1 MLSTEDS
8 CDCYKIIHTNNPHQC
23 NLCKRT
29 FSACLYAN
37 ELQHK
42 ISLQAAEIDQLKND
56 LTLYEQQLRRQQ
68 LDFETLNRKY
78 LAGIDRVTEFQKQRE
93 LANCELEE
101 LSTRLFEEANNMVA
115 CEKRE
120 KRQLEVMLRTTE
132 DQLITEQSQLY
143 ELRARIE
150 STTALSSPPPPP
162 YFDNVKKP
170 MAQTMRIYNDHKT
183 NISLQS
189 ETTTQLLFNQL
200 KAQQEVLLANHN
212 NSNTNNNNLDETQ
225 FQMVSP
231 VNTIHVI
238 NDHNAASATTA
249 ATAAI
254 ITTNK
259 DADDLFVNHGG
270 VLQLDYFQKF
280 IQQQKR
286 RNSSVPSL
294 ISDNNSTEEEEE
306 EEYSI
311 FQLYPH
317 TPPSEYMTRCEIEDI
332 EPCLQ
337 FGNSNSRMHVKVMM
351 SHMSQT
357 PCFIES
363 ITLDEAKELPSLCHA
378 VTSVYYRPIWERL
391 TSTPQQQ
398 QKHQLECSAC
408 GKKRRVTTMASYF
421 RFRLNENEDWLLID
435 QNCRDRL
442 VAVCNFYSFIKH
454 IQMGYYDRQLLND
467 LYLENVN
474 LRLKMF
480 YSRMGN
486 I

>member
-1 MLSTEDS
+1 MSIEIKD
-8 CDCYKIIHTNNPHQC
+8 CDCFKIINTSNPHQC

-56 LTLYEQQLRRQQ
+56 LTLYEQELRRQK

-101 LSTRLFEEANNMVA
+101 LSARLFEEANNMVA

-120 KRQLEVMLRTTE
+120 KRQLEVLLRTTE
-132 DQLITEQSQLY
+132 DQLIMEQSQLY

-189 ETTTQLLFNQL
+189 ETSTQLLFNQL
-200 KAQQEVLLANHN
+200 KAQQEMLLAKHN
-212 NSNTNNNNLDETQ
+212 DMNNMDETQ

-231 VNTIHVI
+231 INKIRVI
-238 NDHNAASATTA
+238 NDHNTPTTTATT
-249 ATAAI
+249 TTTTT
-254 ITTNK
+254 TTNK

-294 ISDNNSTEEEEE
+294 ISDNSIEEE

-363 ITLDEAKELPSLCHA
+363 ITLDEAKKLPPLCNA
-378 VTSVYYRPIWERL
+378 TTSVYYRPIWERL
-391 TSTPQQQ
+391 TSASPQ

-408 GKKRRVTTMASYF
+408 GKKRRTNIMASYY
-421 RFRLNENEDWLLID
+421 RFRLDENEDWLLID

-480 YSRMGN
+480 YSR
-486 I
+486 

>member
-1 MLSTEDS
+1 MLSIKD
-8 CDCYKIIHTNNPHQC
+8 CDCYEIINTNNPHQC

-37 ELQHK
+37 DLQHK
-42 ISLQAAEIDQLKND
+42 ISLQAAEIDQLKSD
-56 LTLYEQQLRRQQ
+56 LTLYEQQQRRQT
-68 LDFETLNRKY
+68 LDFETLHRKY

-93 LANCELEE
+93 VANCELEE
-101 LSTRLFEEANNMVA
+101 LSARLFEEANNMVA

-120 KRQLEVMLRTTE
+120 KRQLEVLLRATE
-132 DQLITEQSQLY
+132 DQLIMEQSQLY

-183 NISLQS
+183 HVSLQS
-189 ETTTQLLFNQL
+189 ETTTQLLFHQL
-200 KAQQEVLLANHN
+200 KTQQEILLAKHH
-212 NSNTNNNNLDETQ
+212 SDIDSLDETQ

-231 VNTIHVI
+231 VIHVI
-238 NDHNAASATTA
+238 NDHSVSA
-249 ATAAI
+249 ATSTASI
-254 ITTNK
+254 STTTTNK

-294 ISDNNSTEEEEE
+294 MSDSISIEEE

-317 TPPSEYMTRCEIEDI
+317 TPPFEYITRCEIEDI

-351 SHMSQT
+351 AHMSQT

-363 ITLDEAKELPSLCHA
+363 ITLDEAKALPSLCHA
-378 VTSVYYRPIWERL
+378 TTSVYSRPIWERL
-391 TSTPQQQ
+391 TSTPQQR
-398 QKHQLECSAC
+398 HQLECSAC
-408 GKKRRVTTMASYF
+408 GKKRRTTTMASYF

-454 IQMGYYDRQLLND
+454 IQMGYYDRQLLNE

-480 YSRMGN
+480 YSR
-486 I
+486 